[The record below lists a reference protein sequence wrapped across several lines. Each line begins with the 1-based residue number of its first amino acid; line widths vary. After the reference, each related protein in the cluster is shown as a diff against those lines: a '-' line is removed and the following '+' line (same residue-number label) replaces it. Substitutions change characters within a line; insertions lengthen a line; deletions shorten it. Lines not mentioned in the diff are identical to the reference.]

1 MDQRSQG
8 LEAAGYARSWGEIG
22 LDLESG
28 PTGPCL
34 AVRGPAGHPSLGQ
47 LRLLHGGVRH
57 PAIPRL
63 LDHGPG
69 FVLLDVVPLLDGHSL
84 WSQVAGDDEL
94 ALSYPA
100 GAAIGRTLALAWHA
114 VHDQMGLALGA
125 SSWANVLF
133 DGAGDVFLL
142 ACPPPPALAGDPGG
156 GPMRAPEVAVGGD
169 AVWSSDVWLL
179 WALWQP
185 LLAIATVPPE
195 MVAALVGGSPQ
206 DSDYAAI
213 FREVQQRAGAST
225 PEARYPDLP
234 TALDAWRRLWDAL
247 GMGPDEAAARSL
259 VLAAAKRGI
268 APKPAPDPEPSVQ
281 VGLEARWLQLGDATV
296 DLRRC
301 PLLRRLVGELLRAR
315 HERPGAW
322 VPLADLIAAGWP
334 GEVILEGAARN
345 RAWVA
350 LSRLRRLGLDELL
363 LTDERGHQLDAAVRF
378 TGAGWLPQ

>member
-8 LEAAGYARSWGEIG
+8 LAAAGYARSWGELELG
-22 LDLESG
+22 VESG

-57 PAIPRL
+57 PAIPEL
-63 LDHGPG
+63 LGHGPG

-94 ALSYPA
+94 QLSYPA
-100 GAAIGRTLALAWHA
+100 GAAVGRTLALAVHA

-142 ACPPPPALAGDPGG
+142 ACSPPPALAGDPGG
-156 GPMRAPEVAVGGD
+156 GPMRAPEVAVGGQP
-169 AVWSSDVWLL
+169 VWASDVWLL

-195 MVAALVGGSPQ
+195 MLDALVGRSPQ
-206 DSDYAAI
+206 DSGYAAI

-259 VLAAAKRGI
+259 VLAVARRGV
-268 APKPAPDPEPSVQ
+268 AGAQAPDPEPTVE
-281 VGLEARWLQLGDATV
+281 VGPEARWLQLGSGSV
-296 DLRRC
+296 DLRRR
-301 PLLRRLVGELLRAR
+301 PLLRRLLGELLRAR
-315 HERPGAW
+315 HARPGAW
-322 VPLADLIAAGWP
+322 VPLPDLIAAGWP
-334 GEVILEGAARN
+334 GEVILESAARN

-363 LTDERGHQLDAAVRF
+363 LRDDRGYRLDAAVRF
-378 TGAGWLPQ
+378 TGAGWPPQ